1 MERTAE
7 EIDEILEAELARITV
22 KVQKNADESITV
34 NCGGETIVVEKF
46 NATAST
52 LTNKSI
58 ILYGAS
64 GSGKTTSI
72 KYILDILRESIPTF
86 ICICPTNED
95 NHSYDGIV
103 QDSCI
108 SPNMQYTELK
118 KFWEWQSNKKSI
130 YNRVNDY
137 EFLTELAANLGLNI
151 DKGPLVAM
159 EKKYLELR
167 RMILSREYPNKSQDK
182 DRLDAEYKKYCVEYL
197 KGVIRQNI
205 STEKV
210 LNMGDNYKF
219 ALQFLDFTPNT
230 CIIFDDFTSQ
240 LKTLSNFSEKDK
252 EEKWRGIMNTY
263 FTTNRHKMLTI
274 IVACHD
280 PTQLLPQIRENA
292 HFSILGTKT
301 MALRYITN
309 TFKGDKMSLAIAKA
323 IFDEGTQ
330 PHKYAKALYD
340 QNNSKWYYFVAKPV
354 GDDMITL
361 GSENVKKYCKS
372 LETKG
377 KQRMSEKPIIF

>member
-1 MERTAE
+1 MDKTEE
-7 EIDEILEAELARITV
+7 EIDEILEAELARIAV

-34 NCGGETIVVEKF
+34 NCGGETVVVEKF
-46 NATAST
+46 RPTASL
-52 LTNKSI
+52 LTNKSV

-72 KYILDILRESIPTF
+72 KYILDILRETVPTF
-86 ICICPTNED
+86 LCYCPTNED
-95 NHSYDGIV
+95 NKSYDGII

-108 SPNMQYTELK
+108 SPTMQYTELK
-118 KFWEWQSNKKSI
+118 KVWEWQSNKKI
-130 YNRVNDY
+130 VYGKVNDY
-137 EFLTELAANLGLNI
+137 EYLTELATHLGLNV
-151 DKGPLVAM
+151 DKGPLTAM

-167 RMILSREYPNKSQDK
+167 RMILAREYPTKNQDK
-182 DRLDAEYKKYCVEYL
+182 ERLDDEYKKYCVEYL
-197 KGVIRQNI
+197 KGIIRQNL
-205 STEKV
+205 SPDKV
-210 LNMGDNYKF
+210 LKLDENYKF
-219 ALQFLDFTPNT
+219 ALQFLDFSPNT

-240 LKTLSNFSEKDK
+240 LRTLSNFSEKDK

-263 FTTNRHKMLTI
+263 FTTNRHKRLTI

-309 TFKGDKMSLAIAKA
+309 TFKGDKMALAIAKA
-323 IFDEGTQ
+323 IFEESTA
-330 PHKYAKALYD
+330 PHKFAKALYD
-340 QNNSKWYYFVAKPV
+340 QNNSKWYYFVAKPM
-354 GDDMITL
+354 GDDMATL

-372 LETKG
+372 LEAKG
-377 KQRMSEKPIIF
+377 RQRINEKPIIF